1 MEEDKTFR
9 YGLIVLGFF
18 LIMVGMFIM
27 NVDKPEVFATFC
39 SIGILMI
46 VVGIIWSICQ
56 CYPKVTLVP
65 PIESDTERLFPQIP
79 VSMSESGAPLKSSSQ
94 SPYTSC
100 EEAEQYEKTLPSYGQ
115 IQQKG
120 SSGGDSAGV
129 NSPSTSLQL
138 EHVDVEGQS
147 SVKAEVLVHR
157 DSENSGETCSG
168 CNDITLSG
176 GTKGRGSIGAPLA
189 TFQED
194 FNTAER
200 PSSSNNLSLLWHS

>member
-65 PIESDTERLFPQIP
+65 PIESDTEHLFPQKHQIS
-79 VSMSESGAPLKSSSQ
+79 VSMSESGAPLKSS
-94 SPYTSC
+94 
-100 EEAEQYEKTLPSYGQ
+100 
-115 IQQKG
+115 
-120 SSGGDSAGV
+120 
-129 NSPSTSLQL
+129 
-138 EHVDVEGQS
+138 
-147 SVKAEVLVHR
+147 
-157 DSENSGETCSG
+157 
-168 CNDITLSG
+168 
-176 GTKGRGSIGAPLA
+176 KGRGSIGAPLA

-194 FNTAER
+194 FNTADR
-200 PSSSNNLSLLWHS
+200 PSSSNNLSLLRHS